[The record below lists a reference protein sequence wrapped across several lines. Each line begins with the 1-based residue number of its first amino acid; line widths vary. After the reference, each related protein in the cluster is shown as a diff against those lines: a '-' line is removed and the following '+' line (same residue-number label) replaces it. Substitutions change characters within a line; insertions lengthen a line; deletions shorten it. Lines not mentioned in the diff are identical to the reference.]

1 MKPIIVV
8 VGPTA
13 VGKSEMAIRIAQ
25 KMGAEIISGD
35 AFQFYK
41 RLDIGTTKL
50 SVDEWRGIKHH
61 LIDILSPN
69 DPFSV
74 ADYQKVVR
82 AKIDELRAR
91 NITPILVGGSG
102 LYIQSVIYDYRF
114 TGSKREEDSELS
126 KMANGELWNL
136 LHNIAPEIASVTDIS
151 NRRRLLRALELASE
165 KTEEDEPNSY
175 GKNLFY
181 PEVQIIGLEMPRDI
195 LYASIDARVDKMM
208 QLGLEAEVK
217 KLHDEGIR
225 SQATMA
231 IGYKELYA
239 YFDGLTSLETAISLI
254 KQQTRRYAKRQLT
267 WFKNQMQAKWY
278 LVNPLDFES
287 TVLQVL
293 NDLE

>member
-25 KMGAEIISGD
+25 KIGAEIISGD

-41 RLDIGTTKL
+41 RLDIGTAKL
-50 SVDEWRGIKHH
+50 SVDEWRGIPHH

-69 DPFSV
+69 DEFSV

-82 AKIDELRAR
+82 AKIDELRTK

-114 TGSKREEDSELS
+114 TGSKREEDSDLA

-136 LHNIAPEIASVTDIS
+136 LHNIAPEVARVTDIS

-239 YFDGLTSLETAISLI
+239 YFDGLTTLETAVSLI

-278 LVNPLDFES
+278 LVNTLDFES